1 MIKPNLKPSLHLLVG
16 LFAVILAG
24 CDATTTE
31 STNSVSPTPS
41 PTATTVL
48 PSPSP
53 SIVPASPSPV
63 ARPTPPKPPV
73 QATKTSQ
80 QAGAKVFWLDA
91 NAQTVKPV
99 PSPVEGSAPK
109 NAAES
114 EAALN
119 RAFQALLAGPKTA
132 AQSSSIPKGTRLLG
146 LKQVP
151 DGVNVNLSEDFTKGG
166 GTMSMTGRL
175 AQVIYTA
182 TSLNPQGKVWIEV
195 EGNRLNV
202 LGGEGLVL
210 EQPLTRQKFER
221 DFGL

>member
-1 MIKPNLKPSLHLLVG
+1 MIKPNLKSSLR
-16 LFAVILAG
+16 LFAGLLAVTLAS

-31 STNSVSPTPS
+31 STNSVSPAPS
-41 PTATTVL
+41 PTATTVSPSIS

-53 SIVPASPSPV
+53 VPSSSPV
-63 ARPTPPKPPV
+63 TRPTPQKTPV
-73 QATKTSQ
+73 QATKASQ
-80 QAGAKVFWLDA
+80 QTGAKTFWLDA
-91 NAQTVKPV
+91 NAQTVKLV
-99 PSPVEGSAPK
+99 PSPVGSAPK

-119 RAFQALLAGPKTA
+119 KAFQELLAGPKTG
-132 AQSSSIPKGTRLLG
+132 AQVSSIPQGTRLLG
-146 LKQVP
+146 LKLLS
-151 DGVNVNLSEDFTKGG
+151 DGVSVNLSEDFTKGG

-175 AQVIYTA
+175 AQAIYTA

-195 EGNRLNV
+195 EGKRLEV

-210 EQPLTRQKFER
+210 DQPMTRQKFER